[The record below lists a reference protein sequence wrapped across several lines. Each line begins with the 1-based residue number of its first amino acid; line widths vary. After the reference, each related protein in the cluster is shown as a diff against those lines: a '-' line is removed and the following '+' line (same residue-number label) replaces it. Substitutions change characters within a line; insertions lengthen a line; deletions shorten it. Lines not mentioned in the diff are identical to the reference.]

1 MGNSISRAEQEF
13 TDGNFDACFELVN
26 SIISKENFNVDA
38 LMLRAKLNY
47 NWQKW
52 GDALNDLNR
61 IIDLD
66 SNHQLAVNYKL
77 MIVNILTYWNKDN
90 YNP

>member
-1 MGNSISRAEQEF
+1 MSEEILTAENEFIQGNLELCNQ
-13 TDGNFDACFELVN
+13 LVN
-26 SIISKENFNVDA
+26 KILANDQMNIQA
-38 LMLRAKLNY
+38 LLLRAKLSY

-61 IIDLD
+61 IIEIDA
-66 SNHQLAVNYKL
+66 NHQLAKNYKQ
-77 MIVNILTYWNKDN
+77 MVINILTYWNKDN